1 MLWLKLGQS
10 NGKDFYENWP
20 EFNSSSPVDTDCVG
34 RQGGSEREEEDRGH
48 QQIAIYL
55 LLKLSWLDD
64 TPTDLASRKTF
75 HAVIDHLVD
84 TPKPLFRACQIL
96 FRLAR

>member
-20 EFNSSSPVDTDCVG
+20 EFNSNSSVEPDWPG
-34 RQGGSEREEEDRGH
+34 RQEGNEREVEDRGH

-64 TPTDLASRKTF
+64 TPPDLANRKTF
-75 HAVIDHLVD
+75 HAVIDHLVE